1 MISLLIV
8 NLDTLLARIYC
19 WTAMCTIRRLITF
32 CSSCNNADR
41 DHSVN
46 HTYRHFKQVWWVV
59 TWAVTLLCVSE
70 MTQKTCGCHKATIR
84 QEISRKPTMSL
95 SIGLAES
102 FRFISVTFLET
113 SECILFVL
121 GTSVSPFNN
130 LTATLVKTNEIMT
143 VKLGYYQ
150 VAV

>member
-1 MISLLIV
+1 
-8 NLDTLLARIYC
+8 
-19 WTAMCTIRRLITF
+19 
-32 CSSCNNADR
+32 
-41 DHSVN
+41 
-46 HTYRHFKQVWWVV
+46 
-59 TWAVTLLCVSE
+59 
-70 MTQKTCGCHKATIR
+70 
-84 QEISRKPTMSL
+84 MSL

-130 LTATLVKTNEIMT
+130 LTATVVKTNEIMT